1 MFVLQEKIAPPPPL
15 FDDRLVEDAALKK
28 LADQDEDRW
37 VSQFIDDLG
46 RIVRPVK

>member
-1 MFVLQEKIAPPPPL
+1 MFILHEKIAPPLPL
-15 FDDRLVEDAALKK
+15 FDDRLVALKK

-46 RIVRPVK
+46 RIVRPMK